1 MLRPSPPS
9 IALTPEH
16 YNRLVRMA
24 QNKVPFR
31 ISVEVKPDS
40 TTAIRTPTTLWP
52 NSGQQ
57 KSDEFVM
64 IGGHLDDVAYGT
76 GATDNAAGCAV
87 MMEVMR
93 ILKIWILNW
102 TALFE
107 WCYGAARNRV
117 ARIEGLCQRYS
128 AIR

>member
-1 MLRPSPPS
+1 MIHAASRGDGGTVFPPRSGSHRLDAPPVPPS

-31 ISVEVKPDS
+31 IAVEVKARFHDS
-40 TTAIRTPTTLWP
+40 DTEGDNVVAEIP
-52 NSGQQ
+52 GKA
-57 KSDEFVM
+57 KSDEFVL

-93 ILKIWILNW
+93 NP
-102 TALFE
+102 E
-107 WCYGAARNRV
+107 DSG
-117 ARIEGLCQRYS
+117 S
-128 AIR
+128 